1 MEILKFC
8 GLDCGEIMYKMSKMT
23 ARQVDDEIKRVT
35 DIVNTTKSPMM
46 KRDQKIYLQRL
57 YQKRQKIAQ
66 RKGD

>member
-1 MEILKFC
+1 
-8 GLDCGEIMYKMSKMT
+8 MYKMSKMT